1 MNARSEF
8 VEPTNFSDGDVFEM
22 SRTFHAASPARSR
35 MRAVAESRRPGRR
48 PTRGSGL
55 GGELDMLIAGDG
67 PEPEDMDDD
76 AHAFA
81 YSTHAA
87 RETNRSGAALPR
99 VPERWSDDSRFT
111 M

>member
-1 MNARSEF
+1 
-8 VEPTNFSDGDVFEM
+8 
-22 SRTFHAASPARSR
+22 
-35 MRAVAESRRPGRR
+35 MRAVAESRRPGRS

-55 GGELDMLIAGDG
+55 GGDADMLIAGDG
-67 PEPEDMDDD
+67 PELDDMDDD

-87 RETNRSGAALPR
+87 RETNRSGAAGPR
-99 VPERWSDDSRFT
+99 VPERGSDDSRFT

>member
-1 MNARSEF
+1 
-8 VEPTNFSDGDVFEM
+8 V
-22 SRTFHAASPARSR
+22 
-35 MRAVAESRRPGRR
+35 
-48 PTRGSGL
+48 
-55 GGELDMLIAGDG
+55 LIAGDG
-67 PEPEDMDDD
+67 LELEVMDDD

-87 RETNRSGAALPR
+87 RETNRSGAAGPR